1 MSAYYKKIEI
11 EDLEIIQC
19 KVLEFI
25 KARPDIYFRK
35 SATSYNWLDVPDLL
49 IYCPELVTSFAKFD
63 LKIVFAASHCMWNNL
78 QSIVHI
84 DRVPW
89 ECRINVPI
97 LNTKGSSTVF
107 YTNVQYKEDVHIMAD
122 GRKYDVYTTTN
133 TDFIEADRVEIDQP
147 TVLRVRAAH
156 RVIMNKFTAP
166 RINLTLGFNKDPVY
180 MLDGGVQ

>member
-1 MSAYYKKIEI
+1 MSCYYKKIFI
-11 EDLEIIQC
+11 DDLEIIQS
-19 KVLEFI
+19 KVLQFI
-25 KARPDIYFRK
+25 KNRPAIYYRR

-49 IYCPELVTSFAKFD
+49 THCPELVTSFAKFD
-63 LKIVFAASHCMWNNL
+63 LTITFAASHCMWFNN

-107 YTNVQYKEDVHIMAD
+107 YTNVQYKDDVHIMAD

-133 TDFIEADRVEIDQP
+133 TDFVEVDRVEIDQP

-156 RVIMNKFTAP
+156 RVIMNQLTAP
-166 RINLTLGFNKDPVY
+166 RINLTLGFNRDPVY
-180 MLDGGVQ
+180 MLEGEDQ

>member
-1 MSAYYKKIEI
+1 MIYYKKIFI
-11 EDLEIIQC
+11 DDLEIIQA

-25 KARPDIYFRK
+25 KAKPAIYYRR

-49 IYCPELVTSFAKFD
+49 NHCPELITSFAKFD
-63 LKIVFAASHCMWNNL
+63 LRITFAASHCMWKN
-78 QSIVHI
+78 SESVVHI

-97 LNTKGSSTVF
+97 LNTKGSRTFF
-107 YTNVQYKEDVHIMAD
+107 YTNVDYKEDVHIMAD

-133 TDFIEADRVEIDQP
+133 TDFVEADSVEVDQP

-156 RVIMNKFTAP
+156 RVIMNELTAP
-166 RINLTLGFNKDPVY
+166 RINLTLGFNRDPVY
-180 MLDGGVQ
+180 MLDGGDQ

>member
-1 MSAYYKKIEI
+1 MIYYKKIFI
-11 EDLEIIQC
+11 DDLEIIQA
-19 KVLEFI
+19 KVLAFI
-25 KARPDIYFRK
+25 KARPAIYYRR
-35 SATSYNWLDVPDLL
+35 SATSYNWLNVPDLL
-49 IYCPELVTSFAKFD
+49 NACPELVTSFAKFD
-63 LKIVFAASHCMWNNL
+63 LRITFAASHCMWKNTE
-78 QSIVHI
+78 SVVHI

-107 YTNVQYKEDVHIMAD
+107 YTNVQYKDDVHVMAD

-156 RVIMNKFTAP
+156 KVIMNEFTAP
-166 RINLTLGFNKDPVY
+166 RINLTLGFNRDPVY
-180 MLDGGVQ
+180 MFEGGDQ